1 MEENGEKRKLTEKY
15 DVVLMA
21 VSVGIIVL
29 LVAVLTA
36 FPEQG
41 REVAAEVKKLLTYTF
56 GSFMEVLAL
65 GGLVFLLILGF
76 SKYGK
81 IKFGEGTPDFSTISW
96 IAMMFF
102 TGLGAGTVYWA
113 FLEWGYHYNAAPQ
126 IGGVELGEA
135 YRYELSLAYSMFD
148 WGPSAW
154 ALLCLFALPFCYH
167 YHVKKDRELRF
178 SALCKYAVGEKM
190 VNGLFGKIVDFLF
203 IFAAVGSICI
213 TAGVAATTIASVVAD
228 LAGIKNSF
236 PLTAAVLVGI
246 AVLYSIS
253 SLLGVER
260 GMRKISD
267 WNVFF
272 CIAFLLFILFAG
284 PTRFILDSLVN
295 SLGLMVSEYVRM
307 SLWLDPVNASGYPQE
322 WTVFYFVYWFVFG
335 PFTGLFIAR
344 ISKGRTIKEIILNML
359 ISGTGGLF
367 VFFGIIGAYGQYLKI
382 NNILDIPAMIVSG
395 QSEQVAEAVI
405 HTLPM
410 SRILML
416 LYLLVIVLF
425 LATTLDS
432 CSFTLCATV
441 SRKLKGHEE
450 PKKGL
455 KFAWCIILIALPL
468 AISYTGTDIDTIKS
482 IVLVTGLPLVV
493 IMAIIYYGFLKEMRQ
508 DYGNLTGAEIEARS
522 CAKDAGESE
531 SEF

>member
-1 MEENGEKRKLTEKY
+1 
-15 DVVLMA
+15 
-21 VSVGIIVL
+21 
-29 LVAVLTA
+29 
-36 FPEQG
+36 
-41 REVAAEVKKLLTYTF
+41 
-56 GSFMEVLAL
+56 
-65 GGLVFLLILGF
+65 
-76 SKYGK
+76 
-81 IKFGEGTPDFSTISW
+81 
-96 IAMMFF
+96 
-102 TGLGAGTVYWA
+102 
-113 FLEWGYHYNAAPQ
+113 
-126 IGGVELGEA
+126 
-135 YRYELSLAYSMFD
+135 
-148 WGPSAW
+148 
-154 ALLCLFALPFCYH
+154 
-167 YHVKKDRELRF
+167 
-178 SALCKYAVGEKM
+178 
-190 VNGLFGKIVDFLF
+190 
-203 IFAAVGSICI
+203 
-213 TAGVAATTIASVVAD
+213 
-228 LAGIKNSF
+228 
-236 PLTAAVLVGI
+236 
-246 AVLYSIS
+246 
-253 SLLGVER
+253 
-260 GMRKISD
+260 MRKISD

-295 SLGLMVSEYVRM
+295 SLGLLVSEYVRM
-307 SLWLDPVNASGYPQE
+307 SLWLDPVSGSGYPQE

-405 HTLPM
+405 HTLPL
-410 SRILML
+410 SRILMV

-468 AISYTGTDIDTIKS
+468 AISYTGTNIDTIKS

-493 IMAIIYYGFLKEMRQ
+493 IMAIIYRGFLKEMRQ

-522 CAKDAGESE
+522 RAEDAMESE
-531 SEF
+531 SES